1 MSDSH
6 GSGGLPGFGIAQ
18 GIQHKLHDQGYHM
31 RGKPLIVLFAIL
43 NVAFLFISPS
53 QTLANWALVAFFSP
67 LWVPYMAWKTAFTR
81 YVQSTRAGFIAKQKY
96 VLLELRMPRD
106 SKKTPLSME
115 AILSS
120 LNIAS
125 GETTWY
131 KRFVLG
137 TLRPTFSLEIVSLGG
152 RVHFYLW
159 TRESLRRGIE
169 SFFYA
174 QYPDMEIIEAEDYS
188 LLIDPNDHSYSMFG
202 NEFIHTKPDPLPIK
216 TYVDYGLDKAGAK
229 PEEITDPMA
238 QLIELMGSIGPKEQL
253 WLQFIIR
260 STGTEKHE
268 GKMNKDGKPYT
279 WRDEALDEIEKI
291 RSATVRKGKYTDPLT
306 GETREMEGF
315 PNPTKGQSEM
325 ISAIERNVSKQ
336 GFDVGIRSIYA
347 APNDAFQ
354 GSMITLILNAMFK
367 PFNSE
372 SYNGIKLLADF
383 SAGFNDYP
391 WEDVGGHHR
400 HHLEHLIVEYYRR
413 RIYFTEPYIG
423 PWIVMSTEE
432 LATLYHVPGA
442 HIETPSLP
450 RIQSATSG
458 APANLPT

>member
-6 GSGGLPGFGIAQ
+6 GGGGLPGLGIAQ
-18 GIQHKLHDQGYHM
+18 GIHHKLHDQGYHM
-31 RGKPLIVLFAIL
+31 RAKPLMVIFVVLNII
-43 NVAFLFISPS
+43 FLFFSPS
-53 QTLANWALVAFFSP
+53 QTLANWTLVAFFSP
-67 LWVPYMAWKTAFTR
+67 LWVPYIMTRAAFTR
-81 YVQSTRAGFIAKQKY
+81 YVQSTRAGFIFKQKY

-106 SKKTPLSME
+106 SKKTPLAME

-120 LNIAS
+120 FNIAS

-131 KRFVLG
+131 KRFILG

-188 LLIDPNDHSYSMFG
+188 LLINPNDHHVNSMFG
-202 NEFIHTKPDPLPIK
+202 NEFIHTKPDPYPIK

-229 PEEITDPMA
+229 PEEVTDPMA
-238 QLIELMGSIGPKEQL
+238 QLIELFGSIGPKEQL
-253 WLQFIIR
+253 WLQFVIR
-260 STGTEKHE
+260 STGGEKH
-268 GKMNKDGKPYT
+268 GKLNKDGKPYT
-279 WRDEALDEIEKI
+279 WRDEAQDEIEKI
-291 RSATVRKGKYTDPLT
+291 RALAVRKTTRTDPVT
-306 GETREMEGF
+306 GATSESETF

-325 ISAIERNVSKQ
+325 INAIERNASKQ
-336 GFDVGIRSIYA
+336 AFDVGIRSIYV
-347 APNDAFQ
+347 APNESFQ

-367 PFNSE
+367 PFNNE
-372 SYNGIKLLADF
+372 SYNGIKLSADF

-391 WEDVGGHHR
+391 WEDVGGHHK
-400 HHLEHLIVEYYRR
+400 HHLEEALVNFYRR
-413 RIYFTEPYIG
+413 RIFFTEPYIG
-423 PWIVMSTEE
+423 PWVVMSTEE

-442 HIETPSLP
+442 NIETPGLP